1 MSVSKNI
8 KNGDF
13 REVFVAADD
22 TSGGS
27 KQLLN
32 DLVNTGATA
41 EDQVIASIFL
51 ACVKSITDIANDPL
65 AKTEKFLV
73 LKPRS
78 LWLTDKGGGLIAS
91 QSGLTSTSISM
102 FQGYIS
108 QEKIKISFLQRPY
121 TVQEILTAQGVTGV
135 ASLKVNNATLSRV
148 FTYDLNE
155 ANRTRSASISTTGN
169 ATLNSRWL

>member
-1 MSVSKNI
+1 MSINKNI
-8 KNGDF
+8 KNADF
-13 REVFVAADD
+13 REVFIANDD
-22 TSGGS
+22 TSGAS

-32 DLVNTGATA
+32 DLVNTGATI
-41 EDQVIASIFL
+41 EDQIIASIFL
-51 ACVKSITDIANDPL
+51 ACVKSITDITNDPL

-73 LKPRS
+73 LKPKS
-78 LWLTDKGGGLIAS
+78 LWLTNQGGGLIVS
-91 QSGLTSTSISM
+91 QSGSTSTSISM
-102 FQGYIS
+102 FQSYKS

-121 TVQEILTAQGVTGV
+121 TVQEILTAQGVTGI